1 MRLLLLP
8 LSFCLLLLFSGS
20 EGWSIFID
28 GKTVKVLDQKGTW
41 DQMNIACRTEG
52 AHMVKIDSADFMYGI
67 VKFLKQ
73 QGLANRDFWIGAT
86 EVGHEGVFRWQDG
99 TIVKQGTPFWGV
111 HGEEQE
117 PNGGSLET
125 CVFMAKSKYF
135 YWADALCDSNFGVI
149 CEFPRD
155 TDLN

>member
-86 EVGHEGVFRWQDG
+86 EVGHGGVFRWQDG
-99 TIVKQGTPFWGV
+99 TIVKQGTPFWGSPARNKNRLRLISHV
-111 HGEEQE
+111 TSMYS
-117 PNGGSLET
+117 SLTACSSTPFE
-125 CVFMAKSKYF
+125 
-135 YWADALCDSNFGVI
+135 
-149 CEFPRD
+149 
-155 TDLN
+155 